1 MSDPNFNVWNGL
13 SDSQRWVSWCEACDQ
28 LAEAGAELAAL
39 RAERDNFQRTASV
52 AMETNALLQRDAAA
66 LRARIADLSMLVKR
80 LVFLAPPD
88 KRSEALD
95 YLKRHQLEGSPLR
108 DDPSAADAQICVQ
121 CRGSGGVWG
130 ESGEH
135 YECENCNASGFVTAP
150 RQGTGHE

>member
-1 MSDPNFNVWNGL
+1 MCDDPRNDLADQL
-13 SDSQRWVSWCEACDQ
+13 SQE
-28 LAEAGAELAAL
+28 LAEARDGWNEAVAELAAL

-108 DDPSAADAQICVQ
+108 DDPSAPVA
-121 CRGSGGVWG
+121 
-130 ESGEH
+130 H
-135 YECENCNASGFVTAP
+135 CEEP
-150 RQGTGHE
+150 K